1 MDSLVRSLD
10 YHTIPAATVQFP
22 RTNEVF
28 RDPAETTDSPRD
40 GPTGVP
46 KTYIARS
53 HRFGNQMSRSSSL
66 PERPRLDLDPDMTPE
81 ERLDALRE
89 HYADVVEVHE
99 TLTSQLDAAHSR
111 QESLVEKVDRL
122 ERENETLKSSSLYIA
137 TAEELL
143 EDGVVVKQHGN
154 NQEVLTEVSPSI
166 RDDLEAGDRVAI
178 NDSFAV
184 QTVLEPETDARAQAM
199 QVDDSPD
206 MDYEDIGGLEEQIRE
221 VIETVEQPLV
231 NAEQFREVG
240 IDPPSGVL
248 LHGPPGTGKTMLA
261 KAVANETDATFI
273 KMAGSELVQKFIG
286 EGARLVRDLFE
297 LASEHEPAVIF
308 IDEIDAIAAKRT
320 ESKTSG
326 DAEVQRTM
334 MQLLSEMDGF
344 EDRGDIRIIAAT
356 NRFDMLDR
364 AILRPGR
371 FDRLI
376 EVPMPDWDGRKRILE
391 IHTQEMN
398 LDDDVEL
405 ATLASDTEGFSGAEL
420 ASLSTE
426 AGMFAIRDERT
437 EVRMSDFRDALQKV
451 RDEENAAGKPIAF
464 A

>member
-1 MDSLVRSLD
+1 M
-10 YHTIPAATVQFP
+10 
-22 RTNEVF
+22 
-28 RDPAETTDSPRD
+28 SPD
-40 GPTGVP
+40 
-46 KTYIARS
+46 
-53 HRFGNQMSRSSSL
+53 
-66 PERPRLDLDPDMTPE
+66 
-81 ERLDALRE
+81 ERLAALRK
-89 HYADVVEVHE
+89 HYVDVMEVHE
-99 TLTSQLDAAHSR
+99 TLTDQLETARDR
-111 QESLVEKVDRL
+111 REGLVEEVDRL
-122 ERENETLKSSSLYIA
+122 ERENDTLKSSSLYIA

-143 EDGVVVKQHGN
+143 DDGVVVKQHGN
-154 NQEVLTEVSPSI
+154 NQEVLTEVSPTI
-166 RDDLEAGDRVAI
+166 RQDLEAGDRVAI

-199 QVDDSPD
+199 EVDQSPD
-206 MDYEDIGGLEEQIRE
+206 VTYEDIGGLESQIRE
-221 VIETVEQPLV
+221 VVETVEQPLV
-231 NAEQFREVG
+231 NAQQFADVG

-297 LASEHEPAVIF
+297 LASEHQPAVIF

-344 EDRGDIRIIAAT
+344 EDRGEIRIIAAT

-376 EVPMPDWDGRKRILE
+376 EVPKPNVEGREQIFQ
-391 IHTQEMN
+391 IHTRNMN
-398 LDDDVEL
+398 VSDDVDYEAL
-405 ATLASDTEGFSGAEL
+405 AKMADEASGADIK
-420 ASLSTE
+420 AITTE
-426 AGMFAIRDERT
+426 AGMFAIRDDRT
-437 EVRMSDFRDALQKV
+437 EVRMADFEDAWEKIQNEEE
-451 RDEENAAGKPIAF
+451 DEDISKTF

>member
-1 MDSLVRSLD
+1 
-10 YHTIPAATVQFP
+10 
-22 RTNEVF
+22 
-28 RDPAETTDSPRD
+28 
-40 GPTGVP
+40 
-46 KTYIARS
+46 
-53 HRFGNQMSRSSSL
+53 
-66 PERPRLDLDPDMTPE
+66 MTPD

-206 MDYEDIGGLEEQIRE
+206 VEYEDIGGLEEQIRE
-221 VIETVEQPLV
+221 VVETIEQPLV

-344 EDRGDIRIIAAT
+344 EDRGEIRIIAAT

-376 EVPMPDWDGRKRILE
+376 EVPMPDWDGRRRILE
-391 IHTQEMN
+391 IHTTEMN
-398 LDDDVEL
+398 LDDNVEL
-405 ATLASDTEGFSGAEL
+405 ATFAGETEGFSGAEL
-420 ASLSTE
+420 ASLATE

-437 EVRMSDFRDALQKV
+437 EVQMSDFRDALQKV
-451 RDEENAAGKPIAF
+451 RDEEDAAGKPIAF